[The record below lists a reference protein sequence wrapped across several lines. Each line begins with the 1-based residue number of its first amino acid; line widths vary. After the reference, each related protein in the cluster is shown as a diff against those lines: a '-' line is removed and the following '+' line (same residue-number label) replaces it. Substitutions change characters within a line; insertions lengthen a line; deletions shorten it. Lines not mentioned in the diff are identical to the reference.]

1 MLRPRLLHALV
12 SVLLALVLAPGARA
26 ADSWSDPLPGVKR
39 LHRQTSTQNMNAL
52 VVNLCAAGVSM
63 RATAYGERG
72 KKTSTFGA
80 LVGAQAAING
90 DFFGSGYS
98 TNGVSAHDGQT
109 WGAAD
114 HGYVGPIAFG
124 ANKADL
130 VAHEVV
136 AGPEAWMKEIVSGH
150 PTILWGG
157 QQRNN
162 NGDSLCT
169 VRHPR
174 TAVGLSQ
181 DRRTLYMVVVDGRKP
196 NRLGFTCDE
205 LSAFLKELGAWDG
218 MNLDGGGSSTMWMG
232 GSIINY
238 PSDSTGERVVGN
250 HLALYAKGS
259 GDAAHCPIPDFRAEF
274 VGAGGWPGGTSMTL
288 EAGAEVEGYLDY
300 KNTGAKNWI
309 PGVTKLGTTQP
320 RDHAAAWAHESW
332 EGPNRLATVDK
343 EVKPGEV
350 GRFTFSVR
358 APKQEGTY
366 KETFNLVQEAVT
378 WFSDSGGPGDDVS
391 WMSVTS
397 VAPKEPPPA
406 SGGAGGEAGA
416 PSAGAAGAGGAE
428 SGGSGGAILPA
439 GGTGGYSAD
448 GPDQKTRVI
457 GDDGG
462 CAVSRARAASS
473 LWLVGAALAALGA
486 RRRRQGSSKRA
497 SLSSASSSSYSRS
510 TSSTR

>member
-1 MLRPRLLHALV
+1 MQHLRLLHALICA
-12 SVLLALVLAPGARA
+12 LLGLVLASEARA
-26 ADSWSDPLPGVKR
+26 TDSWSDPFPGVKR

-52 VVNLCAAGVSM
+52 VVNLCAPGVSM
-63 RATAYGERG
+63 RATASGERK
-72 KKTSTFGA
+72 KKTSSFGA

-90 DFFGSGYS
+90 DFFSYTDYS
-98 TNGVSAHDGQT
+98 TNGVSAHDAQT
-109 WGAAD
+109 WGNAD
-114 HGYVGPIAFG
+114 HDYVGPIAFG

-130 VAHEVV
+130 IAHEVV
-136 AGPEAWMKEIVSGH
+136 AGPEPWMKEIVSGH

-169 VRHPR
+169 ARHPR

-205 LSAFLKELGAWDG
+205 LSGFLKELGAWDG
-218 MNLDGGGSSTMWMG
+218 MNLDGGGSSTMWAG
-232 GSIINY
+232 GSIISY
-238 PSDSTGERVVGN
+238 PSDAAGERVVAN

-259 GDAAHCPIPDFRAEF
+259 GAAPHCPTPDYRSEF
-274 VGAGGWPGGTSMTL
+274 VGGGGWPGGTTMTL
-288 EAGAEVEGYLDY
+288 EAGSEAKGWLDY
-300 KNTGAKNWI
+300 KNTGAKPWI
-309 PGVTKLGTTQP
+309 PGVTKLGTTEP

-378 WFSDSGGPGDDVS
+378 WFSDSGGPSDEVN

-397 VAPKEPPPA
+397 IAPTDPPPA
-406 SGGAGGEAGA
+406 TGGAGGEAGA
-416 PSAGAAGAGGAE
+416 AAE
-428 SGGSGGAILPA
+428 GGSGGQQTGGSGGSIAPA
-439 GGTGGYSAD
+439 GGTGGTFAD
-448 GPDQKTRVI
+448 GPDQKTRVVVD
-457 GDDGG
+457 DDGG
-462 CAVSRARAASS
+462 CAVSRAPRPDSP
-473 LWLVGAALAALGA
+473 WLAGAGLAALLVLSRRSLRARAAA
-486 RRRRQGSSKRA
+486 RRC
-497 SLSSASSSSYSRS
+497 
-510 TSSTR
+510 